1 MSEKEG
7 GDVSEAIR
15 LMCQTSLGVLD
26 KGFLCQSLSMLQPNA
41 PLCVEEAATLE
52 EVLDVLRSKKTG
64 CAIVVDKSGK
74 VAGIFSERDFIL
86 KVAKDF
92 ESLRK
97 RPVSD
102 YMTRNPETQPPDGT
116 IAYALN
122 LMSQGGFR
130 HIPIVDADCRPIGM
144 VSVKDVVDYM
154 VETFTADLM
163 NFPVD

>member
-1 MSEKEG
+1 MTDKES

-15 LMCQTSLGVLD
+15 LMCKTSLGVLD
-26 KGFLCQSLSMLQPNA
+26 KGFLCQSLSMLQPKE
-41 PLCVEEAATLE
+41 PLCVEEKASLDT
-52 EVLDVLRSKKTG
+52 VLDLLRSKKTG
-64 CAIVVDKSGK
+64 CAIVVDKDGK

-86 KVAKDF
+86 KVARDF
-92 ESLRK
+92 ATLRS
-97 RPVSD
+97 RPVAEF
-102 YMTRNPETQPPDGT
+102 MTRNPETQPPDGT

-130 HIPIVDADCRPIGM
+130 HIPIIDSDSKPIGM
-144 VSVKDVVDYM
+144 VSVKDVVDHM